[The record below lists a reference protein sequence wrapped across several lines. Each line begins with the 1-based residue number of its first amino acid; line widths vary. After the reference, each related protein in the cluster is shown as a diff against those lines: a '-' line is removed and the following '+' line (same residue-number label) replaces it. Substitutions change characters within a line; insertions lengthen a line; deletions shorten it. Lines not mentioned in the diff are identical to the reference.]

1 MKRNGNCT
9 SNLVRFGRSRELCRC
24 TVTQSKKK
32 RTRHRHEK
40 EVSLD
45 AHLSWGWTEKHS
57 SPIDSSSFRPPAS
70 TLAHLLA
77 PPSSLYFLPDWHL
90 TSWTVQFIAHVLQFI
105 RSPLV
110 NDVVVLCIA
119 VWYEQLTWMH
129 ACSKCNAF
137 LEVATAFVG
146 VWPGH
151 HYFFRVQVLCLFG
164 HIWTCDMHTCLICPN
179 LSQCS

>member
-105 RSPLV
+105 RSPS
-110 NDVVVLCIA
+110 VLIGLLFLIA
-119 VWYEQLTWMH
+119 GDWTMVDGMKRITSHY
-129 ACSKCNAF
+129 SK
-137 LEVATAFVG
+137 ATATRKG
-146 VWPGH
+146 SDEDMTPMH
-151 HYFFRVQVLCLFG
+151 MTIFG
-164 HIWTCDMHTCLICPN
+164 AWYGGEED
-179 LSQCS
+179 Q

>member
-105 RSPLV
+105 RSPS
-110 NDVVVLCIA
+110 VLIGLLFLIA
-119 VWYEQLTWMH
+119 GDWTMVDGMKRITSHY
-129 ACSKCNAF
+129 SK
-137 LEVATAFVG
+137 ATATRKGSDEDMTPMHMTMFGGWYGGVG
-146 VWPGH
+146 G
-151 HYFFRVQVLCLFG
+151 
-164 HIWTCDMHTCLICPN
+164 
-179 LSQCS
+179 